1 MKQDCCSI
9 AGGFKCA
16 AREFQGVHWVAIG
29 EIHVR
34 LDCVGL
40 RWIALGISGL
50 DQFLE

>member
-34 LDCVGL
+34 LDCVGDFGVGF
-40 RWIALGISGL
+40 RGWIN
-50 DQFLE
+50 F